1 MRERVEMSKHTRT
14 FSKVDRFLWRDTRFL
29 ELSDDAKILW
39 IYLLTS
45 PQSTCCP
52 GLFVSPPLT
61 VIDDLGWA
69 FKNEDL
75 TISEGKALAFAG
87 ACKRLKEALDE
98 LQSLLWVDFDARH
111 KVIFIPKAIKHNM
124 PESPKVAMSWATAL
138 KSIPDCELKTKWIQ
152 VAVQTLVNKEQN
164 GMLAAFASK
173 FKEVEGK
180 ALGKGQSKRLS
191 KGVTKALTLSG
202 ARAYQDQEQEQ
213 EQEQEEIHPLTPEP
227 VSGFAL
233 SATAEKPKRGTE
245 CHPDAHRLA
254 EYLLEQI
261 LVSKPDLKVP
271 TDSAFKGWVREMDH
285 IVRLDHRN
293 PDRVAEVIHFATRDE
308 SFWSGV
314 ILSAK
319 SLRRGFDRIE
329 KKMAAVEKNPTR
341 TLEPRVDYP
350 DLAVVGKAE
359 GWYRETTTKKLS
371 ITGENC

>member
-1 MRERVEMSKHTRT
+1 MSKHTRT

-98 LQSLLWVDFDARH
+98 LQNLLWVDFDARH
-111 KVIFIPKAIKHNM
+111 KVIFLPKAIKHNM

-152 VAVQTLVNKEQN
+152 VAVQTFVNKKQN

-180 ALGKGQSKRLS
+180 SLGKGQSKRLS
-191 KGVTKALTLSG
+191 KGVANALTLSG
-202 ARAYQDQEQEQ
+202 ARAYQDQDQEQ
-213 EQEQEEIHPLTPEP
+213 EQEQEKERKSPLESPRCAALPLILEPEQ
-227 VSGFAL
+227 
-233 SATAEKPKRGTE
+233 KPKKAREPKGGTE
-245 CHPDAHRLA
+245 CHPEAGRLA
-254 EYLLEQI
+254 KYLLQNMLE
-261 LVSKPDLKVP
+261 VKPDSKHTPSQLQ
-271 TDSAFKGWVREMDH
+271 GWVEEIEKMLRIDN
-285 IVRLDHRN
+285 RDANLAAD
-293 PDRVAEVIHFATRDE
+293 VIYFATHDGFYRKTVR
-308 SFWSGV
+308 SGAKLREKFDV
-314 ILSAK
+314 IELDMAK
-319 SLRRGFDRIE
+319 ANRSEQRNYQR
-329 KKMAAVEKNPTR
+329 AP
-341 TLEPRVDYP
+341 EPRIP
-350 DLAVVGKAE
+350 TMNDLNADL
-359 GWYRETTTKKLS
+359 RKL
-371 ITGENC
+371 GVL